1 MKAAT
6 TIAAAVSL
14 AIVLSAGYTATAQ
27 EIAIGRTAYGQ
38 PYLVQHHASTWTEGY
53 WRSQADWARGVGE
66 YHQRMSIAAINN
78 ERARSARITN
88 DVKSVEAL
96 FEARRVNREA
106 RALEAGPKVTQQQL
120 VELARKRAPQR
131 LAGDRFEPALGK
143 VFWPAAFDN
152 KAYAAERTEIDRL
165 MALRTIGEGGLGSDN
180 YAKIKSASDRLQ
192 GKLQANIREMSGSEY
207 VTAKK
212 FLTSLTYEA
221 QFAPGIEGLAI
232 R

>member
-1 MKAAT
+1 MKAT
-6 TIAAAVSL
+6 TIITAVASL
-14 AIVLSAGYTATAQ
+14 AVVLFAGYTATAQ
-27 EIAIGRTAYGQ
+27 EIAVGRVAYGQ

-53 WRSQADWARGVGE
+53 LRGRADLARGAGQ
-66 YHQRMSIAAINN
+66 YNYLTSIAAINY
-78 ERARSARITN
+78 ERARSARMDN
-88 DVKSVEAL
+88 HVKGIETY
-96 FEARRVNREA
+96 FEGRRVNREA

-131 LAGDRFEPALGK
+131 LAENHFEPALGK
-143 VFWPAAFDN
+143 IFWPAAFDRTDF
-152 KAYAAERTEIDRL
+152 ATERTEIDRL

-180 YAKIKSASDRLQ
+180 YTQVKLVAERLQ
-192 GKLQANIREMSGSEY
+192 GKLKANIRDMSGSEY
-207 VTAKK
+207 VVAKK